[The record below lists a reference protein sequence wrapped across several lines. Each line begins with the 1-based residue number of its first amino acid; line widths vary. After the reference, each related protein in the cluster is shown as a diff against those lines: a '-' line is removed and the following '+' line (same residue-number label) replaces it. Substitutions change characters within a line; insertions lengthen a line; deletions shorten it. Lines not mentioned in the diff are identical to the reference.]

1 VLRHSEHSCHP
12 WFAERFFTEGSKGNK
27 EGNLEPFATFV
38 FFCFPPGLEGNHGF
52 GSGKWM
58 QFRFST
64 EVNEGNKDVSG
75 VLKSPSLP
83 SFPSVFLQG
92 WRGTTDLEAENGC
105 NPDSLQKLTK
115 GTEMFQVSATTNR
128 KPPVTTFFVCRS
140 EGNIPKAGSIVDR
153 PIAEDNN
160 RSVLAI

>member
-1 VLRHSEHSCHP
+1 
-12 WFAERFFTEGSKGNK
+12 
-27 EGNLEPFATFV
+27 
-38 FFCFPPGLEGNHGF
+38 
-52 GSGKWM
+52 M

-83 SFPSVFLQG
+83 LFPSVSFCFLQG
-92 WRGTTDLEAENGC
+92 WRGTTDLEGENGYSS
-105 NPDSLQKLTK
+105 DSLQKLTK
-115 GTEMFQVSATTNR
+115 AAEMFQVSATTSR

-160 RSVLAI
+160 PCVLAIRY